1 MLGKIIVDSGLPEGV
16 VNIVAS
22 SHRNVATALVSDDNV
37 DLISFT
43 GGSETGKFIMQEAA
57 KKPKKVIL
65 ELGGK
70 SPNIVFADC
79 DMEAALG
86 GTLSGI
92 FMNQGQMCTGESR
105 LYVEEKIYGE
115 FLKKLIERTLA
126 FKIGDALDYQTTFG
140 PLINN
145 VHRENVLAFIEA
157 AVRQG
162 AKIECGGRVPAHL
175 KDGAYI
181 EPTILSNVTPDMDIV
196 KEEIFGPVLLVMKFS
211 SEDDAIAQA
220 NNSDYGL
227 AASVWTK
234 DKAKAQRVAKKLQCG
249 TVWIN
254 TYGGFYNEA
263 PYGGYK
269 KSGFGRELGEEGFLE
284 YTQVKHIC
292 SDETPGGKPLVS
304 SWF

>member
-1 MLGKIIVDSGLPEGV
+1 MIMRE
-16 VNIVAS
+16 AS
-22 SHRNVATALVSDDNV
+22 
-37 DLISFT
+37 
-43 GGSETGKFIMQEAA
+43 

-79 DMEAALG
+79 DMEAAVG
-86 GTLSGI
+86 GTLSSI
-92 FMNQGQMCTGESR
+92 FMNQGQMCTAESR
-105 LYVEEKIYGE
+105 LYVEENIYDG
-115 FLKKLIERTLA
+115 FLKQLKEKTLA
-126 FKIGDALDYQTTFG
+126 LKIGDALDYQTSFG

-145 VHRENVLAFIEA
+145 EHRLKVLALIEE
-157 AVRQG
+157 AVKQG
-162 AKIECGGRVPAHL
+162 ARIECGGKIPSQL

-181 EPTILSNVTPDMDIV
+181 EPTILSHVTPDMSIV

-211 SEDDAIAQA
+211 SENEAISLA

-227 AASVWTK
+227 AASVWSK
-234 DKAKAQRVAKKLQCG
+234 DKEKAQRVAKNLKCG

-284 YTQVKHIC
+284 YTQTKHIC